1 MLNHRLAWH
10 YQMRRHRTRLWV
22 YVKDTATAMLEK
34 GLATSVLTWVR
45 VVTTSSNPAMTVIA
59 AIGIFVWG
67 VWS

>member
-10 YQMRRHRTRLWV
+10 YQMRRHRTRVWV
-22 YVKDTATAMLEK
+22 CVKDTATDTL
-34 GLATSVLTWVR
+34 VL
-45 VVTTSSNPAMTVIA
+45 IA